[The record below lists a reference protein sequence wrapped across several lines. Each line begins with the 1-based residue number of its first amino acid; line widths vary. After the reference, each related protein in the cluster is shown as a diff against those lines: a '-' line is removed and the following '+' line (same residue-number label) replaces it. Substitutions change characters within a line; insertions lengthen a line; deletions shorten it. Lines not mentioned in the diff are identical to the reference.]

1 MNENSQLPTQVSNDW
16 LVAATQQLSAAGI
29 PSARLDA
36 EMILA
41 HTLRK
46 NRTYLHAHPDHI
58 VTEREI
64 EVADARLALRL
75 DRVPIAYII
84 GHKEFYGRRFHVTQS
99 TLIPRPDSEVLIEL
113 TRRVLQD
120 ITRHSQGVV
129 RLVDVGTGSG
139 ALGITAALEFPD
151 IDVTL
156 SDTSKHALLVAEK
169 NAEALHADVTII
181 QGDLLSAYPYE
192 PHIIIANLPYVDPTW
207 ERSPETEH
215 EPSLALFAGN
225 NGLALIYRLIIQA
238 NNQLAPHG
246 ALILEADPRQHAAII
261 ARAEQYGFLRE
272 ATDEFGILLRR
283 ARS

>member
-1 MNENSQLPTQVSNDW
+1 MQQKSILMTSGW
-16 LVAATQQLSAAGI
+16 LADATVALSAAGI

-36 EMILA
+36 ELILA

-46 NRTYLHAHPDHI
+46 NRTYLHAHPDHVI
-58 VTEREI
+58 TDRER

-113 TRRVLQD
+113 SRRVLPE
-120 ITRHSQGVV
+120 ITRQSQAFV

-151 IDVTL
+151 VDVTL
-156 SDTSKHALLVAEK
+156 TDTSNHALLVAKK
-169 NAEALHADVTII
+169 NAKALHADVRFLH
-181 QGDLLSAYPYE
+181 GDLLSTYPFE
-192 PHIIIANLPYVDPTW
+192 PHIIIANLPYVDTSW
-207 ERSPETEH
+207 ERSPETRH
-215 EPSLALFAGN
+215 EPALALFAVN

-238 NNQLAPHG
+238 KNQLAPHG
-246 ALILEADPRQHAAII
+246 ALILEADPRQHAAIT
-261 ARAEQYGFLRE
+261 ARAEQYGFLTE
-272 ATDEFGILLRR
+272 KIDGFGIVLRR
-283 ARS
+283 A